1 MDVEVSRRVGR
12 VMWTTKVFR
21 NLSWDQRDAVI
32 RATEQAESFQD
43 LPEWIKDL
51 VVKAEKEWK

>member
-12 VMWTTKVFR
+12 VMWTTKVFTG
-21 NLSWDQRDAVI
+21 LSETDRARVIKAVET
-32 RATEQAESFQD
+32 ADSYQT
-43 LPEWIKDL
+43 LPQWIKDL